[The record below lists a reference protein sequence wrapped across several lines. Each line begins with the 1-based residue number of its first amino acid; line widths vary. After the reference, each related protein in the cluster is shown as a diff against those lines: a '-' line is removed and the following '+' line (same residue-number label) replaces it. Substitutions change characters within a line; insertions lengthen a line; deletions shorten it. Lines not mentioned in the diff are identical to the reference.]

1 LLGVAV
7 NPAIVNS
14 LTSWATW
21 AEVAFLCLA
30 RSIIE
35 RFQQNSFVSSMFET
49 LSFQLVE
56 EKPSATY
63 SKTR

>member
-1 LLGVAV
+1 
-7 NPAIVNS
+7 

-21 AEVAFLCLA
+21 AEVAFICLA

-35 RFQQNSFVSSMFET
+35 RFQQNSLVSWMFET

-56 EKPSATY
+56 EKPTIGGL
-63 SKTR
+63 